1 MNYKYDFY
9 KVQILIT
16 SHIDDF
22 VKNINQCKIPTDY
35 KKVALLYK
43 GNNNSRLR
51 YICDVILFN
60 KSIVEKIF
68 IIVCKIEHRGLFL
81 KRAMKKLQQM
91 KEKGV

>member
-1 MNYKYDFY
+1 MNYKYDLY
-9 KVQILIT
+9 EVQFIVT
-16 SHIDDF
+16 NGIDDF
-22 VKNINQCKIPTDY
+22 IKNINQCKTSTDY

-68 IIVCKIEHRGLFL
+68 IIVCKIEHRGLFIE
-81 KRAMKKLQQM
+81 RAMKKLQQM
-91 KEKGV
+91 KEEG